1 MGNGNKSLSRLLL
14 YLCLMLIYSPSFSP
28 SFFCLSLPHHPLSP
42 INLLLCFHSKSFN
55 GSGCCIVLIYMTYTM
70 LPLRLRE
77 SLIGGMLLSGTH
89 LYSCLTHTTT
99 QYTRQLDTQLA
110 METETQLQ
118 AALPWQEV
126 SNRERERERL
136 LQHAAQCNCLWL
148 PQIKWVGVWQAH
160 LSTGF
165 AAEHVNKSRKCAT
178 LCGMLRKGACIRR
191 GRG

>member
-1 MGNGNKSLSRLLL
+1 
-14 YLCLMLIYSPSFSP
+14 
-28 SFFCLSLPHHPLSP
+28 
-42 INLLLCFHSKSFN
+42 
-55 GSGCCIVLIYMTYTM
+55 M

-118 AALPWQEV
+118 ASLPWQEV
-126 SNRERERERL
+126 SKRERESAA
-136 LQHAAQCNCLWL
+136 LQLFVAATNQ
-148 PQIKWVGVWQAH
+148 VGGGVAVSSINRFLQ
-160 LSTGF
+160 LSASTK
-165 AAEHVNKSRKCAT
+165 AANVRHYV
-178 LCGMLRKGACIRR
+178 ACCTRAYTHGR

>member
-1 MGNGNKSLSRLLL
+1 
-14 YLCLMLIYSPSFSP
+14 
-28 SFFCLSLPHHPLSP
+28 
-42 INLLLCFHSKSFN
+42 
-55 GSGCCIVLIYMTYTM
+55 MTYTM

-110 METETQLQ
+110 METETELQ

-126 SNRERERERL
+126 SKGERVLR
-136 LQHAAQCNCLWL
+136 CNCLWL
-148 PQIKWVGVWQAH
+148 PQIKWAGVWQAH

-165 AAEHVNKSRKCAT
+165 AAERVNKSRKCAT
-178 LCGMLRKGACIRR
+178 LCGMLHEGVHTRTGAWLSGFVRELN
-191 GRG
+191 

>member
-14 YLCLMLIYSPSFSP
+14 YLCLMLIYSLT
-28 SFFCLSLPHHPLSP
+28 FFCLSLSHTRSP
-42 INLLLCFHSKSFN
+42 IFLLHCSHSKSFN

-99 QYTRQLDTQLA
+99 QYTRQLDTQ
-110 METETQLQ
+110 TELQ

-126 SNRERERERL
+126 SKKERETVATFAV
-136 LQHAAQCNCLWL
+136 LQLFVAATNQVGAG
-148 PQIKWVGVWQAH
+148 VGVWQAH

-165 AAEHVNKSRKCAT
+165 AAERVNKSRKCAT
-178 LCGMLRKGACIRR
+178 LCGMLQM
-191 GRG
+191 

>member
-14 YLCLMLIYSPSFSP
+14 YLCLMLIYSLTFLP
-28 SFFCLSLPHHPLSP
+28 SFFCLSLSHTRSP
-42 INLLLCFHSKSFN
+42 IFLLLCSHSKSFN

-126 SNRERERERL
+126 SKRDREREC
-136 LQHAAQCNCLWL
+136 CNMCRVAIVCGCHKSSGWG
-148 PQIKWVGVWQAH
+148 VGVWQTH

-165 AAEHVNKSRKCAT
+165 AAERVNKSRKCAT
-178 LCGMLRKGACIRR
+178 LCGMLQM
-191 GRG
+191 

>member
-14 YLCLMLIYSPSFSP
+14 YLCLMLIYSPSFSTF
-28 SFFCLSLPHHPLSP
+28 FFCRSSLPIFLPLCS
-42 INLLLCFHSKSFN
+42 HSKSFN
-55 GSGCCIVLIYMTYTM
+55 GSACCIVLIYMTYTM

-110 METETQLQ
+110 METQTELQ

-126 SNRERERERL
+126 SKGESAALQLFVAATNQVGGGVAGSSINRF
-136 LQHAAQCNCLWL
+136 C
-148 PQIKWVGVWQAH
+148 
-160 LSTGF
+160 S
-165 AAEHVNKSRKCAT
+165 
-178 LCGMLRKGACIRR
+178 
-191 GRG
+191 